1 MIYLALFII
10 LFILGVM
17 WFFNRT
23 VKEVVISPVKD
34 GVISQQGFLVKKTA
48 WDVFWA
54 SDAINALRLIL
65 DAFGIMML
73 LGWLLG

>member
-10 LFILGVM
+10 PLVLGVM

-23 VKEVVISPVKD
+23 VKEVVISPVKN

-48 WDVFWA
+48 WDMFWA
-54 SDAINALRLIL
+54 SDVVNVIRLALDVL
-65 DAFGIMML
+65 GIAML
-73 LGWLLG
+73 LGWLLN